1 MNKQVQDSASKWEK
15 IESQWKQFAKT
26 EAFEKLVEYIDLQK
40 EINSTLAAGPIE
52 IYKELPTVD
61 GKTTQTLEFEPE
73 KLAYLLQRNVGID
86 TLRLYI
92 EGFTNAP

>member
-1 MNKQVQDSASKWEK
+1 MEESNKWEK
-15 IESQWKQFAKT
+15 IAHQWEQFSKT
-26 EAFEKLVEYIDLQK
+26 EAYKELMGYIDLQK
-40 EINSTLAAGPIE
+40 DVNSTLAAGPIE
-52 IYKELPTVD
+52 IYKEVPTVD

>member
-1 MNKQVQDSASKWEK
+1 MEEKKDNWEK
-15 IESQWKQFAKT
+15 IEHQWKQFAKT
-26 EAFEKLVEYIDLQK
+26 EAFAKLVEYIDLQK
-40 EINSTLAAGPIE
+40 DINTTLAAGPIE

-61 GKTTQTLEFEPE
+61 GKTTQALEFEPE